1 MIDTAIP
8 EELVVAELQR
18 HCREIIEAELARL
31 RRAVPTL
38 SESIMVEVDRSLGQ
52 VVDGWLLAPVRRHPD
67 RGREISALFGLTTPA
82 DRRHEN
88 EAAA

>member
-8 EELVVAELQR
+8 EELVVGELQR
-18 HCREIIEAELARL
+18 RCREIIEAELVRL

-38 SESIMVEVDRSLGQ
+38 PESIMVEVDRSPGQ
-52 VVDGWLLAPVRRHPD
+52 VVDGWLLAPLRRQPD
-67 RGREISALFGLTTPA
+67 RGREISALFCLATPP
-82 DRRHEN
+82 DRAREN